1 MRRRKG
7 DRHLS
12 KRYDKQ
18 KRRTR
23 RSFESGE
30 IVELHDGLVGGKFVH
45 ERTLAPIKPLNAT
58 QAAYIAALKANP
70 QTIVLGPAGTGKTW
84 IAAAHAADL
93 YRQRRIGRIILTRLN
108 IPAGR

>member
-1 MRRRKG
+1 
-7 DRHLS
+7 LS

-30 IVELHDGLVGGKFVH
+30 IVELHDGLVGGKFGH

-58 QAAYIAALKANP
+58 QAAYLP
-70 QTIVLGPAGTGKTW
+70 
-84 IAAAHAADL
+84 
-93 YRQRRIGRIILTRLN
+93 
-108 IPAGR
+108 